1 MTENNN
7 DWGAWSHHVLIELKR
22 LNTNQESM
30 DKDIS
35 EKLTSMKI
43 EISQLQVKAGI
54 WGAIGGAIPVI
65 VVLLFKL
72 LN

>member
-1 MTENNN
+1 MTENSN
-7 DWGAWSHHVLIELKR
+7 DWGAWSNHVLIELKR
-22 LNTNQESM
+22 LNSNQEAM
-30 DKDIS
+30 EHELS

-54 WGAIGGAIPVI
+54 WGAIGGAIPV
-65 VVLLFKL
+65 VAVLLFKL